1 MWKQTPFVAL
11 LVAGAMASLDRSMI
25 EAARN
30 LGAGRFRILVEIVVP
45 QIRPTLV
52 VGLILSFVVMMSVLS
67 VPMMINAQ
75 TPTMMTVDMAFRIN
89 AYGDYGVANAL
100 GFISYLMTGVVAW
113 IYLRQGVRQ
122 GWGAMS
128 RFARGAIC
136 LGDRARSVIL
146 GLFAFAIFGPL
157 ANMLLW
163 AVAEVWYF
171 PHKLPLEWGFSFW
184 RAGLPAAR
192 QRHGFVIVQQHGGSR
207 FSPSS
212 SAWQSSIPAGY
223 ALAGRSL
230 PWRGLILLAFL
241 LPQAFPSVAVYINV
255 ARIFYGLGLAGTFA
269 GVVLVHT
276 VQGLVFAVWIATA
289 AFAAVD
295 HELEEAARNLGA
307 SGLRTFLTVTLPL
320 ALPGIMAS
328 AIFVFLISLDEFTG
342 TFFVGVPDVIT
353 MPLLLFN
360 ASMEGNYQIASITSL
375 LLLVPSVGFMLVIER
390 FLKADVLAKVGN

>member
-1 MWKQTPFVAL
+1 MSGFW
-11 LVAGAMASLDRSMI
+11 RS
-25 EAARN
+25 A
-30 LGAGRFRILVEIVVP
+30 VVP
-45 QIRPTLV
+45 WIPRA
-52 VGLILSFVVMMSVLS
+52 IL
-67 VPMMINAQ
+67 
-75 TPTMMTVDMAFRIN
+75 
-89 AYGDYGVANAL
+89 
-100 GFISYLMTGVVAW
+100 
-113 IYLRQGVRQ
+113 
-122 GWGAMS
+122 
-128 RFARGAIC
+128 
-136 LGDRARSVIL
+136 L

-184 RAGLPAAR
+184 QQVFKPRGNAMLSLYNSI
-192 QRHGFVIVQQHGGSR
+192 VIATFTVVVSL
-207 FSPSS
+207 
-212 SAWQSSIPAGY
+212 AIAIPAGY
-223 ALAGRSL
+223 ALARRSL
-230 PWRGLILLAFL
+230 PWRSFILIAFL

-255 ARIFYGLGLAGTFA
+255 ARIFYGLGLAGTFI
-269 GVVLVHT
+269 GVILVHT

-307 SGLRTFLTVTLPL
+307 SGLRTFFTVTLPL

-342 TFFVGVPDVIT
+342 TFFVGVPDVVT

-375 LLLVPSVGFMLVIER
+375 LLLVPSVAFMLVIER